1 MGCNQKHKRR
11 SSSRSA
17 HTSAFKPKLKMSSV
31 THKWKHFVSRM
42 DALDEDA
49 DLKVIINELRVASHG
64 SLVFYIM
71 SLKTEIEVLTV
82 LLNEFKKITKDQ
94 ENVENASR

>member
-1 MGCNQKHKRR
+1 
-11 SSSRSA
+11 
-17 HTSAFKPKLKMSSV
+17 
-31 THKWKHFVSRM
+31 M